1 MVGPLQIRQKWYNIY
16 VCTIEGVIRMNLMFW
31 KRRKT
36 ISQLSQEI
44 QTPFKELKKRTRIAV
59 IDDDTNSIPVD
70 ALREDGFSIDTFT
83 QIDVP
88 LLNRLKNGDFDIII
102 LDIKGVVAPQ
112 IIKNDGLGVLQY
124 LKEHNPMQI
133 IIACSSN
140 KFDPTK
146 CMFFNLANNVLDKP
160 ITFVECQEKLEQIIT
175 ENMSL
180 ESRWYAL
187 SKYLQTIPVP
197 DQEIHDIEKQLINKL
212 QGKNISLEKILQHF
226 DTHAP
231 AYTLG
236 LQALRLIFR
245 LHQ

>member
-1 MVGPLQIRQKWYNIY
+1 
-16 VCTIEGVIRMNLMFW
+16 MNFMFW
-31 KRRKT
+31 KSRKSIT
-36 ISQLSQEI
+36 QLSQDI
-44 QTPFKELKKRTRIAV
+44 QPSFKELKKRTRIAV

-70 ALREDGFSIDTFT
+70 ALKEDGFSIDTFT
-83 QIDVP
+83 KIDIP
-88 LLNRLKNGDFDIII
+88 LLNKLKNGDFDIII
-102 LDIKGVVAPQ
+102 LDIKGVVDPQ
-112 IIKNDGLGVLQY
+112 IIKDDGLGVLHY

-140 KFDPTK
+140 KFDPTQ

-180 ESRWYAL
+180 ESRWSAL
-187 SKYLQTIPVP
+187 SKYLQTIQIPEH
-197 DQEIHDIEKQLINKL
+197 EIHNIEKQLINKL
-212 QGKNISLEKILQHF
+212 QGKKISLEKILQHL

-231 AYTLG
+231 AYNLG
-236 LQALRLIFR
+236 MQALNLIFR

>member
-1 MVGPLQIRQKWYNIY
+1 
-16 VCTIEGVIRMNLMFW
+16 
-31 KRRKT
+31 
-36 ISQLSQEI
+36 
-44 QTPFKELKKRTRIAV
+44 
-59 IDDDTNSIPVD
+59 
-70 ALREDGFSIDTFT
+70 
-83 QIDVP
+83 
-88 LLNRLKNGDFDIII
+88 
-102 LDIKGVVAPQ
+102 
-112 IIKNDGLGVLQY
+112 
-124 LKEHNPMQI
+124 
-133 IIACSSN
+133 
-140 KFDPTK
+140 
-146 CMFFNLANNVLDKP
+146 MFFNLANNVLDKP